1 MPSIPA
7 APSSPPSSSSLINKS
22 GGDLSAVDLICA
34 DMDGTLLSPDH
45 NIPDITFNRINKA
58 DNNGCPV
65 VPATGRCR
73 WSAAKCFAHGGV
85 DLYSRPGIYLNGCVV
100 YDQTGS
106 VAAEK
111 THSYDDVVSVVNN
124 FKDEENVVIMCCSG
138 DHVYAPFESPIIAS
152 LADTY
157 GDPYPENCRSYD
169 GMLERIKKENIPVHM
184 IHIMSTEGSLS
195 PTVLEKAQNFAKYM
209 GEFVPSRRSNVEES
223 SSPCARSGGCTSAQ
237 SLPFL
242 TDIIPAGAHKGF
254 GVDALKEK
262 LGYKCVACVG
272 DALNDYQMLKEA
284 DISVAMGNA
293 IPQIK
298 VGEELPCHRFS
309 PGFDPWWRH
318 F

>member
-1 MPSIPA
+1 MPKNAIMIPQFA
-7 APSSPPSSSSLINKS
+7 YIVYNYDK
-22 GGDLSAVDLICA
+22 
-34 DMDGTLLSPDH
+34 
-45 NIPDITFNRINKA
+45 IP
-58 DNNGCPV
+58 
-65 VPATGRCR
+65 
-73 WSAAKCFAHGGV
+73 
-85 DLYSRPGIYLNGCVV
+85 
-100 YDQTGS
+100 YDTN
-106 VAAEK
+106 VAQ
-111 THSYDDVVSVVNN
+111 VVSVVNN

-138 DHVYAPFESPIIAS
+138 DHVYAPFESPVIAS

-157 GDPYPENCRSYD
+157 GDPYPENCGSYD

-184 IHIMSTEGSLS
+184 EATGGSLIELGSSYRLTLERLLDRWDCWAAIHIMSTEGSLS

-254 GVDALKEK
+254 GVDALKEN

-298 VGEELPCHRFS
+298 ELASMGVNPNS
-309 PGFDPWWRH
+309 AEVPGVADLVDRVLAAKRAH
-318 F
+318 

>member
-1 MPSIPA
+1 
-7 APSSPPSSSSLINKS
+7 
-22 GGDLSAVDLICA
+22 
-34 DMDGTLLSPDH
+34 MDGTLLSPDH
-45 NIPDITFNRINKA
+45 SIPDITFNRINKA

-124 FKDEENVVIMCCSG
+124 FKDEDNVVIMCCSG
-138 DHVYAPFESPIIAS
+138 DHVYAPFESPVIAS

-157 GDPYPENCRSYD
+157 GDPYPDNCGSYD
-169 GMLERIKKENIPVHM
+169 GMLERIKKESIPVHM

-195 PTVLEKAQNFAKYM
+195 PTVLEKAQNFAK
-209 GEFVPSRRSNVEES
+209 
-223 SSPCARSGGCTSAQ
+223 SGGCTSAQ

-298 VGEELPCHRFS
+298 ELASMEVNPNS
-309 PGFDPWWRH
+309 AEVPGVADLVDRVLAAKRAH
-318 F
+318 